1 MPISAA
7 AGGAAGGP
15 HGRGR
20 QNAWLGVYL
29 SLYHPAFCHSHR
41 GKGDRLAAAF
51 KPVEGCGHIRFQPAF
66 EPAAEL
72 PLQIVVRAVDQQVVD
87 LLFFHIGVALASV
100 AEIFW
105 ARESIWLGFLPL
117 AVSTVCCMWY
127 KEVKVFSFGK
137 KSEALESIVE
147 EQVNI

>member
-1 MPISAA
+1 
-7 AGGAAGGP
+7 
-15 HGRGR
+15 
-20 QNAWLGVYL
+20 
-29 SLYHPAFCHSHR
+29 
-41 GKGDRLAAAF
+41 
-51 KPVEGCGHIRFQPAF
+51 
-66 EPAAEL
+66 
-72 PLQIVVRAVDQQVVD
+72 
-87 LLFFHIGVALASV
+87 V

-117 AVSTVCCMWY
+117 AVSAVCCMWY